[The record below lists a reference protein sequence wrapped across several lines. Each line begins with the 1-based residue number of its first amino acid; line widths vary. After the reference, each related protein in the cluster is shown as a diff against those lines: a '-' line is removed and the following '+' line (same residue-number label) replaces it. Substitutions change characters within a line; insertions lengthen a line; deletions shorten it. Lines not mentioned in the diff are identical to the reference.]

1 MTDASNTSPR
11 VLIVGA
17 GPTGLTLATT
27 LARYGVPARIIEKK
41 PGLSRYTKATNIMQ
55 RNQEL
60 LAALGLIEPLNAIG
74 GQMRRLMVHAYGK
87 CFGPRTMHLNE
98 SPFHDVILCGQHNF
112 ERVVADGLHNLGVEI
127 EFDTELTL
135 LSQDGSGATATLV
148 RDGRE
153 EQARFDYVVGCDG
166 AAGVTRSFTKHDFTP
181 DKTGVGIRQVD
192 VKLSW
197 KRLSTMEQM
206 WLFYFDQG
214 FAVVVPLPGGVHR
227 VLTIEPKTAFP
238 EREPTLDEM
247 QAKLREVTDDPSL
260 TISDPE
266 WFSYSDLSMGLAPG
280 LRDGR
285 IILAGDVGNPV
296 LPNGGQGMNTG
307 IADAFD
313 LGWKLA
319 AVLKHS
325 GSQALL
331 DTFEAERHA
340 QRDALQK
347 TQFNSLKYTTLVTPK
362 IMQAAFRAFA
372 EPALNRGGE
381 YAMAKAFSQLTQH
394 TRNSPMTLDTVGK
407 KGIRAG
413 ERALDSGVNRGFE
426 SIHLYDLIYRGG
438 WTLLAFSGRGKAT
451 DAATAVQTVAKLGR
465 ADLATFTVSTDSRAP
480 AHETMLYD
488 LDEEAHR
495 IYQVIRPT
503 LFLVRPDGH
512 VAARVRP
519 AEIDKL
525 REYLAR
531 WLPDAS
537 QLFAPVTA
545 RSPDRVPAPVDVM
558 AAA

>member
-1 MTDASNTSPR
+1 MDADQQNAKS

-17 GPTGLTLATT
+17 GPTGLTLATM
-27 LARYGVPARIIEKK
+27 LARYGVPARLVEKK
-41 PGLSRYTKATNIMQ
+41 PELSRYTKATNLMQ

-60 LAALGLIEPLNAIG
+60 LSALGLIEPLNEIG

-87 CFGPRTMHLNE
+87 CFGPRTMHLKE

-112 ERVVADGLHNLGVEI
+112 EKVVANGLTDLGVEI
-127 EFDTELTL
+127 EFDTELTTL
-135 LSQDGSGATATLV
+135 QQDASGVTATLLRQGV
-148 RDGRE
+148 S
-153 EQARFDYVVGCDG
+153 EQARFEYVVGCDG
-166 AAGVTRSFTKHDFTP
+166 AAGVTRSFTKHDFKP
-181 DKTGVGIRQVD
+181 AKTGVGIRQID
-192 VKLSW
+192 VKLRW
-197 KRLSTMEQM
+197 KRLSTMDQM

-214 FAVVVPLPGGVHR
+214 FAVIVPLPGGIHR
-227 VLTIEPKTAFP
+227 VLTIEPKSAFP

-247 QAKLREVTDDPSL
+247 QAKLREVTDDASL

-319 AVLKHS
+319 AVMKHG

-331 DTFEAERHA
+331 DTFEEERHA
-340 QRDALQK
+340 QRNALQK
-347 TQFNSLKYTTLVTPK
+347 TQFNSLKYTTLVTPR
-362 IMQAAFRAFA
+362 IMQAAFRLFA
-372 EPALNRGGE
+372 EPALNAGGE
-381 YAMAKAFSQLTQH
+381 YAMAKAFSQLSQN
-394 TRNSPMTLDTVGK
+394 TRSSSMSLDTVGR

-413 ERALDSGVNRGFE
+413 DRAPDAAVNHGFR
-426 SIHLYDLIYRGG
+426 SVHLYDLIYRGS
-438 WTLLAFSGRGKAT
+438 WTLLAFSGCGKAANAGNAA
-451 DAATAVQTVAKLGR
+451 DAIARLKR
-465 ADLATFTVSTDSRAP
+465 PDLSAYVVSTDSRAP
-480 AHETMLYD
+480 LTDTMLYD

-495 IYQVIRPT
+495 IYDVKRLT
-503 LFLVRPDGH
+503 LFLIRPDGH
-512 VAARVRP
+512 ATVRIRP
-519 AEIDKL
+519 GEIDKL
-525 REYLAR
+525 SDYLAR

-537 QLFAPVTA
+537 QRFIPI
-545 RSPDRVPAPVDVM
+545 PAHAAGSAAALVEAM

>member
-1 MTDASNTSPR
+1 MTQQPTDRPQ

-27 LARYGVPARIIEKK
+27 LTRYGVAVRIVEQK
-41 PGLSRYTKATNIMQ
+41 PGLSRYTKATNLMQ

-60 LAALGLIEPLNAIG
+60 LSALGLIEPLNEIG

-112 ERVVADGLHNLGVEI
+112 ETVVANGLRNFGVDI
-127 EFDTELTL
+127 EFDTELTAL
-135 LSQDGSGATATLV
+135 AQDGSGVTATLV
-148 RDGRE
+148 KHGGPE
-153 EQARFDYVVGCDG
+153 TARFDYVVGCDG
-166 AAGVTRSFTKHDFTP
+166 ATGVTRTFTMHDFKP
-181 DKTGVGIRQVD
+181 DKTGVGIRQID
-192 VKLSW
+192 VKLTW
-197 KRLSTMEQM
+197 KRLSTMDQM

-214 FAVVVPLPGGVHR
+214 FAVIVPLPGGIHR

-238 EREPTLDEM
+238 EREPTLAEM
-247 QAKLREVTDDPSL
+247 QTKLREVTDDDSL

-319 AVLKHS
+319 AVLRHS

-331 DTFEAERHA
+331 DTFETERHA

-362 IMQAAFRAFA
+362 IMQAAFRLFA

-381 YAMAKAFSQLTQH
+381 YAMAKAFSQLSQH
-394 TRNSPMTLDTVGK
+394 TRNSPMSLDTIGK
-407 KGIRAG
+407 KGLRAG
-413 ERALDSGVNRGFE
+413 ERALDAAVNHGFA
-426 SIHLYDLIYRGG
+426 SIRLYDLLYRGA
-438 WTLLAFSGRGKAT
+438 WTLLAFSGRGRGA
-451 DAATAVQTVAKLGR
+451 DAGAAGQAVAKLGR
-465 ADLATFTVSTDSRAP
+465 PDLATFVVSTDSRA
-480 AHETMLYD
+480 AASDAMLYD
-488 LDEEAHR
+488 LDEEVHR
-495 IYQVIRPT
+495 TYQVTRPT

-512 VAARVRP
+512 VTARMRP
-519 AEIDKL
+519 AEVGKL
-525 REYLAR
+525 ADYLNR

-537 QLFAPVTA
+537 QRFAPVPAHTA
-545 RSPDRVPAPVDVM
+545 GSTHALVHAI
-558 AAA
+558 AAE